1 MLTQPVQS
9 TVFIVDV
16 VPIPADEDQ
25 MPVGNE
31 PPDCSPDCG
40 AAPSNQVQDPGWWC
54 TDADGHRRLRVRERY
69 TYVVPEASLENEVED
84 PCQADLICQHILE
97 IDGHRD
103 RHYEITREVE
113 LAYEKIGPG
122 NISIF
127 GDSLHFDDAGL
138 RIMTRACGPAYVD
151 RNECQL
157 RSSVIEKAVVNFLQT
172 SGKSGR
178 QNNFLNTAFGED
190 CYHSLFEGGNQENI
204 EGNSLK
210 STLSAILTRWLKRIS
225 NQVKS
230 KEGTLEATQDNRRRV
245 YYFHTE
251 ACFPEPA
258 KATQA
263 DKLAIKA
270 VSEVMVVPQRTDSPL
285 TEVELA
291 DAKLRPIIWF
301 PFVNEAFA
309 FAAVTGPN
317 RFRLLGRM
325 GAMTHGY
332 RITDDFHWQV
342 NIKELRPLTFAEDI
356 LPDGS
361 GKFAEFDA
369 GALPPGDCDMGL
381 DIDERIDLWR
391 DPVPFFIGAMPLDD
405 PQGFDHKD
413 LDQLHKSRAGNFCYL
428 EGKLNTP
435 IIFDPVV
442 NCGSCPG

>member
-16 VPIPADEDQ
+16 VPIPADGDET
-25 MPVGNE
+25 PVGNE
-31 PPDCSPDCG
+31 LPDCSPDCG
-40 AAPSNQVQDPGWWC
+40 AAPSYHIQDPGWC

-69 TYVVPEASLENEVED
+69 TYVVPEELLENEVD
-84 PCQADLICQHILE
+84 DLCQADLICKHILE
-97 IDGHRD
+97 IDGHRG

-113 LAYEKIGPG
+113 LAYGKIGPG
-122 NISIF
+122 QISIL

-151 RNECQL
+151 RTECQL
-157 RSSVIEKAVVNFLQT
+157 RSAVVEKAVVNFLQT
-172 SGKSGR
+172 SENQEDRIFSWASY
-178 QNNFLNTAFGED
+178 LNTALGEE
-190 CYHSLFEGGNQENI
+190 CFHRLFEGSTVEAI
-204 EGNSLK
+204 E
-210 STLSAILTRWLKRIS
+210 
-225 NQVKS
+225 
-230 KEGTLEATQDNRRRV
+230 DNRRRV

-258 KATQA
+258 NATPAAELVIRPLVAVGNDLEAA
-263 DKLAIKA
+263 DLPI
-270 VSEVMVVPQRTDSPL
+270 PDH
-285 TEVELA
+285 ELA

-301 PFVNEAFA
+301 PFKNEAFA

-325 GAMTHGY
+325 GAMTHGN

-361 GKFAEFDA
+361 GKFAELDA

-391 DPVPFFIGAMPLDD
+391 DPVPFYIGAMPLDD
-405 PQGFDHKD
+405 PQGFDYSD
-413 LDQLHKSRAGNFCYL
+413 LDQLHKSRAGNFCFL
-428 EGKLNTP
+428 EGEFNTP
-435 IIFDPVV
+435 IVFDPVV